1 VYGRASISHE
11 CIERRKKK
19 LRKNINKN
27 NMWERLNIRLRGHLD
42 LFILEELEST

>member
-1 VYGRASISHE
+1 VHRE
-11 CIERRKKK
+11 EEEKN

-42 LFILEELEST
+42 SFILEELEST